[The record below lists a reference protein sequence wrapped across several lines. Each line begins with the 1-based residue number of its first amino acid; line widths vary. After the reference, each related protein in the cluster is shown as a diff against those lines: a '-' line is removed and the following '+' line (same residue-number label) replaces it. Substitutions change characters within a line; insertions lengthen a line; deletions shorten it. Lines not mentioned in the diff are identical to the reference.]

1 MESEM
6 ETWHGH
12 RGHTRT
18 REWRQSKGR
27 TAVRWPGGDM
37 MLECHGGRPG
47 EALEQNKV
55 DTRQKRIHVE
65 IEDRLH

>member
-1 MESEM
+1 
-6 ETWHGH
+6 
-12 RGHTRT
+12 
-18 REWRQSKGR
+18 
-27 TAVRWPGGDM
+27 

-65 IEDRLH
+65 IEDRLHWWEKAVVSRGAMGWRDAGLLLGERKISVLKLSI